1 MTVLHSKL
9 KMFEIMCSY
18 LLHNLFWKTR
28 KPGSVDDSI
37 KRSKTGNSLRGEK
50 KNYATPTNEELGQT
64 SNWSKLV
71 AAYLPV
77 ARLTILD
84 RLVLSFCVALFY
96 FINFDTENRVYTDIN
111 KYNKILGKINDEMRK
126 TNSENKYLFA
136 YLFIYLSFYLFIYL
150 LIYLQF

>member
-1 MTVLHSKL
+1 
-9 KMFEIMCSY
+9 MCSY

-28 KPGSVDDSI
+28 KPGSVDDS

-84 RLVLSFCVALFY
+84 RLVHISVTAVRVGTWP
-96 FINFDTENRVYTDIN
+96 FILRGVRLRENR
-111 KYNKILGKINDEMRK
+111 
-126 TNSENKYLFA
+126 
-136 YLFIYLSFYLFIYL
+136 
-150 LIYLQF
+150 